1 MPSEVLFYGYCN
13 QAKYFCTWDI
23 NTNRI
28 GYIDEAAYN
37 INLSDMNTIS
47 ASGLDDMTLT
57 LEPSATSED
66 PTIARELW
74 TLVKV
79 LS

>member
-1 MPSEVLFYGYCN
+1 
-13 QAKYFCTWDI
+13 
-23 NTNRI
+23 
-28 GYIDEAAYN
+28 
-37 INLSDMNTIS
+37 MNTIS